1 MLLKG
6 ILLCELAV
14 FTPALSMNMQRL
26 ALSVSDEWFADKKWR
41 TRNSLWS
48 LGLLLY
54 ATANVF
60 YVCALS
66 FAPLALMS
74 ALFATVLVFNALLAQ
89 LLRREGLNIHDYVGL
104 SIIVVGV
111 AACGYAGPSDTCVYS
126 VETIESL
133 MRQPSGFAY
142 MCTTSVIIFIAVV
155 IVVRFESLYPDL
167 GLLNAEDSGDSET
180 EESKHP
186 LGALNSQGGSTSS
199 PTKAQGVSASTVS
212 ISDTEAFIGADVAER
227 DVSPQ
232 KRQMMTLVHPM
243 VLVLLEARVQVFL
256 KALSSIPLLHFNEVQ
271 GTAQELAELQPDSC
285 PANPTRDP
293 ATQSQLRD
301 VRFWTAVGMVILC
314 ITMAVY
320 WLRKVRF

>member
-6 ILLCELAV
+6 ILLCELAA
-14 FTPALSMNMQRL
+14 FTLALSMNLQRF
-26 ALSVSDEWFADKKWR
+26 ALSVSDEWFIDKKWR

-89 LLRREGLNIHDYVGL
+89 LLGREELNMHDYVGL

-142 MCTTSVIIFIAVV
+142 MCTTSVTIFIAIV
-155 IVVRFESLYPDL
+155 IVVRFESLHPDF
-167 GLLNAEDSGDSET
+167 GLLNVEDSGDSET

-186 LGALNSQGGSTSS
+186 LGALDSQGGSS
-199 PTKAQGVSASTVS
+199 PTKAQGVSARIVS
-212 ISDTEAFIGADVAER
+212 ISDTEAFIGVDVAER

-232 KRQMMTLVHPM
+232 KRQMMTLVYPM
-243 VLVLLEARVQVFL
+243 VLALLEALVQVFL
-256 KALSSIPLLHFNEVQ
+256 KALSSILLLHFNEVQ

-301 VRFWTAVGMVILC
+301 VRFWTVVGMLILC
-314 ITMAVY
+314 TTMVVY